1 MSLCI
6 NASEVKK
13 NITPVVLLLHKYNL
27 FDPLYYYILPSTQL
41 QHNIMLLQHVST
53 YNSHL
58 QSKLR
63 TVNAL
68 QGGWAYLGPHMAYSV
83 FSVGFLHT

>member
-1 MSLCI
+1 M
-6 NASEVKK
+6 
-13 NITPVVLLLHKYNL
+13 
-27 FDPLYYYILPSTQL
+27 
-41 QHNIMLLQHVST
+41 QHVST

-68 QGGWAYLGPHMAYSV
+68 QGGCGKPFTPAGRLSCTLPRPQQQKEVANPSQIHNLPPQDG
-83 FSVGFLHT
+83 